1 MGHATVEWVYV
12 GVVVSLLTWVGAESW
27 NVERVLE
34 HAPPESEIVKVIGQ
48 QWFWTFEHADGT
60 KEIGELHVKK
70 GVPYRFEVVSQD
82 VIHSFNIP
90 DFTILMDAIPGRVNT
105 VWNMFDQTGEYLIQC
120 REYCGLLHYNMKAKL
135 FVEEPTQTNV
145 AVATGT
151 ANQSQSTTSGTGI
164 SSATTTSATTAGNAS
179 SSTSAGAG
187 GGGAAAAAATL
198 TIPVGAATP
207 GNPSYDPVSLTVK
220 KGDEIDVV
228 NKDSSPHTVTSGKTP
243 DAPDA
248 GKQFDTS
255 IVNVGASA
263 KVATANL
270 QAGEYDFHCAV
281 HPFMTGKLKVE

>member
-12 GVVVSLLTWVGAESW
+12 GVVISLLTWVGAESW

-34 HAPPESEIVKVIGQ
+34 HAPPESEIIKVIGQ

-90 DFTILMDAIPGRVNT
+90 DFTILMDAVPGRVNT
-105 VWNMFDQTGEYLIQC
+105 IWNMFDQPGQYLIQC
-120 REYCGLLHYNMKAKL
+120 REYCGLLHYNMKGKL

-151 ANQSQSTTSGTGI
+151 TNQSQSTTTGTGTS
-164 SSATTTSATTAGNAS
+164 SSAANTTGTTAG
-179 SSTSAGAG
+179 SSTSAP
-187 GGGAAAAAATL
+187 AAATL
-198 TIPVGAATP
+198 TIPVGASTA

-228 NKDSSPHTVTSGKTP
+228 NKDSSPHTVTSGKAP

-255 IVNVGASA
+255 IINAAASA
-263 KVATANL
+263 RLMTANL
-270 QAGEYDFHCAV
+270 QAGEYDFHCSV
-281 HPFMTGKLKVE
+281 HPFMMGKIIVQ